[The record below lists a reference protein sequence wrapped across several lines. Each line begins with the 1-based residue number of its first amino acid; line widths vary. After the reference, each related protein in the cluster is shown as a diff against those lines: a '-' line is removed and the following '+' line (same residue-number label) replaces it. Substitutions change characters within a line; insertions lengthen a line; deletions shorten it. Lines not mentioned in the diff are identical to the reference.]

1 MDGTPKRR
9 RWEQRT
15 LERIE
20 EAFRPRSAP
29 LIFNLTLLLVL
40 LIGLVDH
47 FTGQLS
53 LSVFY
58 VLPLVLATWLL
69 GKFRGS
75 LVAIAASAVWLGADI
90 SSHLGEGLIPYW
102 NALARFGVFFV
113 IVSLVSALRSA
124 LHHEHDVAM
133 HERDVSE
140 GLRELNEMKDTLLH
154 AVSHDLR
161 NPLTAIMGSV
171 QTLERASQLQ
181 LTPEQSNGL
190 LVAIDTS
197 ARRLH
202 RMISDLLDLDR
213 LDRGDVKPDRQPT
226 DLRELVRRLIYEA
239 TFLDKHPARVESE
252 RVVISVDAGKVE
264 RIVENL
270 LVNAAKYTPTG
281 SPVCVRVQAVPE
293 GALITV
299 EDEGPGVP
307 DEWKETIFLA
317 FRQAEQGSSGAGIG
331 LSLVA
336 KFAELHGGR
345 AWVEDRP
352 GGGAAFKVLLAP
364 PEEDLEAGHLRL
376 VEA

>member
-1 MDGTPKRR
+1 MDGATKR

-20 EAFRPRSAP
+20 EFFRPRSTAFV
-29 LIFNLTLLLVL
+29 FNLSL
-40 LIGLVDH
+40 LIVLAIGLIDH

-58 VLPLVLATWLL
+58 TLPLVLSTWLL
-69 GKFRGS
+69 GKLKGS
-75 LVAIAASAVWLGADI
+75 LVAVAASAVWLGADI
-90 SSHLGEGLIPYW
+90 TSHLGEGLIPYW
-102 NALARFGVFFV
+102 NAIARFGVFFV

-181 LTPEQSNGL
+181 LTPEQSTGL
-190 LVAIDTS
+190 LNAIDTS

-226 DLRELVRRLIYEA
+226 DLRELVRRLIHEA
-239 TFLDKHPARVESE
+239 NFLDRHPARVESE

-270 LVNAAKYTPTG
+270 LVNATKYTPTG
-281 SPVCVRVQAVPE
+281 SPVCVRLETVPE
-293 GALITV
+293 GALLSV

-307 DEWKETIFLA
+307 DELKEAIFQP

-352 GGGAAFKVLLAP
+352 NGGAAFKVLLAA
-364 PEEDLEAGHLRL
+364 PEEDRESAGLRL